1 MNRNGF
7 APILVL
13 VFMVVVLLVAGGI
26 WYYEANQ
33 SRMTGASLES
43 QSSSLSGIDTSNW
56 KEYTGP
62 QGSPRV
68 KYPPDWYGVYQVD
81 QGKGFIDIASVSS
94 SDIEKNNPKGSH
106 EFSFYGTSQI
116 DEPGLS
122 QASVTPETFLSY
134 EQNVQASIWHGN
146 VLSTSSLT
154 VDGKPAF
161 EYRLASSTYDVVDIL
176 FYSTSSPGSEV
187 AEISFDPD
195 LTPSD
200 QKLFDAILST
210 VHFSN

>member
-1 MNRNGF
+1 MRKTG
-7 APILVL
+7 AALILVL
-13 VFMVVVLLVAGGI
+13 SLIIAALLAVGI
-26 WYYEANQ
+26 WYRVTNQ
-33 SRMTGASLES
+33 SRSTTTALEP
-43 QSSSLSGIDTSNW
+43 QISSLSGIDTSNW

-62 QGSPRV
+62 QGSPRI
-68 KYPPDWYGVYQVD
+68 KYPPNWYGVYQVD
-81 QGKGFIDIASVSS
+81 QGIGYIDIASVSS
-94 SDIEKNNPKGSH
+94 SDIENNNPKGSH
-106 EFSFYGTSQI
+106 EFSFYGASRI
-116 DEPGLS
+116 DEPGVS

-134 EQNVQASIWHGN
+134 EQNVLALIWYGSI
-146 VLSTSSLT
+146 LSTSSLT

-176 FYSTSSPGSEV
+176 FYSTSSPGSEI

-195 LTPSD
+195 ITSSD